1 MDGAGPWRQWLCGWL
16 GLLPVLAATLGHTVW
31 PSQPQSVRYPPR
43 PALAFDQYVVDLRRI
58 EPASEAQ
65 AVFVFRNR
73 GSQKV
78 QITDVQPSCGCLAP
92 IVEPREIEPGGV
104 GRLILRIQP
113 ANENPGKRQYFA
125 DVKYLDPEPRE
136 TRLVFKVELPEQGLT
151 VRPRALMVYQNG
163 DQPIH
168 EQLIVADSRPSPV
181 QVKDASADSPWIEVG
196 VGERR
201 MAADGT
207 LEQAVHVVIRGD
219 VPPGKHRGV
228 VTIHTSDPRQDVLRV
243 PLRIERTHPAGAV
256 SSHAP

>member
-1 MDGAGPWRQWLCGWL
+1 MDGAGQWRQWLCGGL
-16 GLLPVLAATLGHTVW
+16 GLLPVLAATVGLAVW
-31 PSQPQSVRYPPR
+31 PSPPQKVSYPPR

-92 IVEPREIEPGGV
+92 IVEPRVIEPGGV

-125 DVKYLDPEPRE
+125 DVKYLDPLPRE

-181 QVKDASADSPWIEVG
+181 QVKDATADSPWIEVG

-201 MAADGT
+201 MTAEGT
-207 LEQAVHVVIRGD
+207 IEQAVHVVIRGD
-219 VPPGKHRGV
+219 VPPGQHRGV

-243 PLRIERTHPAGAV
+243 PLRIERTVPGGTA
-256 SSHAP
+256 SDHAP